1 MFRFYRIKYGVGPDK
16 TAEAL
21 VSNRATLILTIMPI
35 RRTKKQLYSIKEVS
49 QITGLKAYVLRFWE
63 TEFEELH
70 PAKSSGGSREY
81 SVDDIKLVFLI
92 KRLLY
97 EEKYTIEG
105 ARQRIQAMK
114 KNGQQMDLSFE
125 RLRREDAIF
134 EIKKGL
140 QELLVFLDQLPPK
153 AAAHTR
159 AAAATKKERASRS
172 SNVTARHPAPRARA
186 SSEVPLFPEESISP

>member
-1 MFRFYRIKYGVGPDK
+1 MSNHRIK
-16 TAEAL
+16 
-21 VSNRATLILTIMPI
+21 
-35 RRTKKQLYSIKEVS
+35 KQSYSIKETS

-63 TEFEELH
+63 TEFAELR
-70 PAKSSGGSREY
+70 PAKSSGGMREY
-81 SVDDIKLVFLI
+81 VLEDLKLIFLI

-105 ARQRIQAMK
+105 ARQRMEALK

-125 RLRREDAIF
+125 RMRREDAIF

-140 QELLVFLDQLPPK
+140 QELLEFLDQAPPA

-159 AAAATKKERASRS
+159 AVAAKKKEGAPRS
-172 SNVTARHPAPRARA
+172 SHLAARRSTARAHA
-186 SSEVPLFPEESISP
+186 SPEVPLFPEESILP

>member
-1 MFRFYRIKYGVGPDK
+1 MH
-16 TAEAL
+16 
-21 VSNRATLILTIMPI
+21 
-35 RRTKKQLYSIKEVS
+35 SIKAVS

-63 TEFEELH
+63 TEFEELR

-81 SVDDIKLVFLI
+81 SVDDIKLIFLI

-105 ARQRIQAMK
+105 ARQRMQAMK
-114 KNGQQMDLSFE
+114 KDGQQMDLSFE

-140 QELLVFLDQLPPK
+140 QELLVFLDQPRPK
-153 AAAHTR
+153 AANSR
-159 AAAATKKERASRS
+159 AAGKVAKSGISSPTAAATKKERASRS
-172 SNVTARHPAPRARA
+172 SSLPARHPASRAHA
-186 SSEVPLFPEESISP
+186 PSEVPLFPEESISP

>member
-1 MFRFYRIKYGVGPDK
+1 M
-16 TAEAL
+16 T
-21 VSNRATLILTIMPI
+21 N
-35 RRTKKQLYSIKEVS
+35 RRTKKQTYSIKEVS

-63 TEFEELH
+63 TEFEKLH

-81 SVDDIKLVFLI
+81 TLEDIKLIFLI

-105 ARQRIQAMK
+105 ARQRMQVLN

-140 QELLVFLDQLPPK
+140 QEVLEVLGQPPK
-153 AAAHTR
+153 KPTFTARTSST
-159 AAAATKKERASRS
+159 ATKKKSAPRS
-172 SNVTARHPAPRARA
+172 SNLAARHPASRVHAPT
-186 SSEVPLFPEESISP
+186 EVPLFPEESISP